1 MSSVLHQTL
10 LVQTETCDRK
20 DLHLR
25 KERARVT
32 KCMQIQLYFLDELFA
47 ISFTTRTICFV
58 SLNSL
63 LFE

>member
-1 MSSVLHQTL
+1 MSSVVHQTL

-32 KCMQIQLYFLDELFA
+32 KCMQIYIFLMQ
-47 ISFTTRTICFV
+47 
-58 SLNSL
+58 
-63 LFE
+63 